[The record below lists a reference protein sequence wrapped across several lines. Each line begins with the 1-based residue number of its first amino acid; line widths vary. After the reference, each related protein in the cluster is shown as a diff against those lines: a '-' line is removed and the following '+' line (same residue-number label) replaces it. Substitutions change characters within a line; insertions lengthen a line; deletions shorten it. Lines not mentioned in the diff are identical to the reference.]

1 MYSDKYSI
9 NSPAGEKQPL
19 LTDTSSSGSEK
30 LTTMMKVETPLA
42 PSEPFP
48 PEPTSAK
55 SGSSTFGS
63 VFNFAKASVGSG
75 SFALPWGIAQA
86 GVLLG
91 SVAMVVIGALSL
103 YTMLLIVEIK
113 RGCQV
118 VEKRNDIDLS
128 TMGKICMRR
137 IHIKRFPMVQIC
149 MGVLGRILVDVS
161 VLICNLGVCAGY
173 IVFIGG
179 NLRFPL
185 HCWVGYPTSIWLTYA
200 IVIPILILLTL
211 IPSFRFL
218 AYASMVGWVFL
229 AVAMCTV
236 YYYGIDKGFN
246 VENVVLFDIKGFPL
260 FYGVTAFLFC
270 VHSMVVPVE
279 LEMAKPT
286 QMNIVLLIAGAVVVI
301 VNLPFAVYGYL
312 IFGSDTKGVIFDN
325 LPSGIFNNIV
335 RLMLSVEL
343 TLTFPLVFKPASQIF
358 ENYLDKILPRLKYL
372 KIVVMRLLLVL
383 ISFSLAIFV
392 PYFQFMAALVGGF
405 ATTLLAFI
413 WPPLF
418 HFLLLR
424 KRTNVVRNVFH
435 ILLLVFG
442 IVSIVTTT
450 FTTIQQIIVTETAN
464 VTNTTSNISIVCET
478 AQLRNLSNLTHSS
491 RPFLLSEMFH

>member
-1 MYSDKYSI
+1 MYTNKHSI

-19 LTDTSSSGSEK
+19 LTDNSSSNSDK
-30 LTTMMKVETPLA
+30 LSTIMKVETPLV
-42 PSEPFP
+42 PPEPFP
-48 PEPTSAK
+48 PESTKLK

-63 VFNFAKASVGSG
+63 IFNFAKASVGSG
-75 SFALPWGIAQA
+75 SFTLPWGIAQA
-86 GVLLG
+86 GVILG
-91 SVAMVVIGALSL
+91 SVAMLVIGGLSL

-113 RGCQV
+113 RACQIV
-118 VEKRNDIDLS
+118 SKRNDIDFS
-128 TMGKICMRR
+128 TMGR
-137 IHIKRFPMVQIC
+137 IC
-149 MGVLGRILVDVS
+149 MGIPGRVLVDVS

-179 NLRFPL
+179 NLRIPL
-185 HCWVGYPTSIWLTYA
+185 HCWLGYPTSIWLTYA

-236 YYYGIDKGFN
+236 YYYGIEKGFN
-246 VENVVLFDIKGFPL
+246 VEQVVYFNIKGFPL

-270 VHSMVVPVE
+270 VHSMVIPVE

-286 QMNIVLLIAGAVVVI
+286 QMNVVLLIAGAVVVI

-312 IFGSDTKGVIFDN
+312 LFGADTKGVIFDN

-335 RLMLSVEL
+335 RLMLSAEL

-358 ENYLDKILPRLKYL
+358 ENYLEKILPRLKYL
-372 KIVVMRLLLVL
+372 KIAVMRVILVL
-383 ISFSLAIFV
+383 VSFTLAIFV

-418 HFLLLR
+418 HFLLLW
-424 KRTNVVRNVFH
+424 RTTHILRNIFH
-435 ILLLVFG
+435 IILLIFG
-442 IVSIVTTT
+442 ILSIVSTTV
-450 FTTIQQIIVTETAN
+450 TTILQIIQTENKPAGN
-464 VTNTTSNISIVCET
+464 TSNISIVCET
-478 AQLRNLSNLTHSS
+478 AMMRNFTNITHSNT
-491 RPFLLSEMFH
+491 PFLLSGIFH